1 MIHSA
6 TLAGI
11 QEVDSEESGIGSRVG
26 LASSRLLCWLG
37 RIPNHSIKTPA
48 FGNIFTH
55 HPQMPADGSY
65 RPGSGVRFWHKIAV
79 KGQASKRYLR
89 ENTYLIDIHLLL
101 KAKLSGKPIELL
113 RLREPYISDLRGKHP
128 GRLGSEQVKETIE
141 IIRLCAVDRVEHQV
155 LNPQLV
161 IALLKAFVMDD
172 HRGRLVL
179 VFGGSESN

>member
-1 MIHSA
+1 MLASQSIGHSA
-6 TLAGI
+6 TLAEIKG
-11 QEVDSEESGIGSRVG
+11 VGSRVR
-26 LASSRLLCWLG
+26 LALRQLLCRFG
-37 RIPNHSIKTPA
+37 RIPNHSIETPS

-65 RPGSGVRFWHKIAV
+65 RSGSGVRFWHKIAI

-113 RLREPYISDLRGKHP
+113 RLCKPYISALRGKHP
-128 GRLGSEQVKETIE
+128 GRLGREQVKETIE

-172 HRGRLVL
+172 HRGRLVF